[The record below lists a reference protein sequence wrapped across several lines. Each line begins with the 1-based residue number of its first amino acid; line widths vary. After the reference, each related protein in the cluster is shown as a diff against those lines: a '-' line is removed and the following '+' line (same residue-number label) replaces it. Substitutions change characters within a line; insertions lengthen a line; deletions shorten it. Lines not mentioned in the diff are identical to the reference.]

1 MSEPQKAKY
10 EDRLYNVGIRI
21 SGKQKNLIIDHA
33 KSKGIS
39 VSQLIEYAVWEFIRQ
54 DKGIPSPGPSQ
65 FAKTTPEDEIRAY
78 LSGQT
83 LLKPC
88 GKTQCEQ
95 VSVMFQ
101 GMEFCDTC
109 NLRIG

>member
-1 MSEPQKAKY
+1 MAEPQRAKY

-39 VSQLIEYAVWEFIRQ
+39 VSQLIEYAVWEFIRN

-65 FAKTTPEDEIRAY
+65 FAKINEADEIRAY
-78 LSGQT
+78 LTGVN
-83 LLKPC
+83 LLQPC
-88 GKTQCEQ
+88 GQLTCKQET
-95 VSVMFQ
+95 VMFQ
-101 GMEFCDTC
+101 GMEFCETC

>member
-1 MSEPQKAKY
+1 MAEPRRAEY

-39 VSQLIEYAVWEFIRQ
+39 VSQLIEYAVWEFIRN

-65 FAKTTPEDEIRAY
+65 FAKSDPNDVVRSY
-78 LSGQT
+78 LTGETILQ
-83 LLKPC
+83 PC
-88 GKTQCEQ
+88 GQASCKQEII
-95 VSVMFQ
+95 MFQ
-101 GMEFCDTC
+101 GMEFCQTC